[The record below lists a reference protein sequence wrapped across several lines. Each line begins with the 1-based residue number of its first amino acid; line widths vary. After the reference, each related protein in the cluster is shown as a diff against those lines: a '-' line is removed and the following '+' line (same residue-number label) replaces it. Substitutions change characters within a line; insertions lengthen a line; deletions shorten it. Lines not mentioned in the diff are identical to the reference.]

1 MYEPNSEGLIMG
13 YFEDVYL
20 KRLNRYGTNH
30 QERVQGQR
38 EREFENYLKKSVY
51 KVDFSVIYPLGAG
64 TLFTNDLITNP
75 EEDEA
80 GYVIANDSTLETD
93 VSPSVLYAELQNS
106 FDSEAGDVEIEE
118 TDSFL
123 LVSKNL
129 IEGIEYDLSNEY
141 IGILEPYKQ
150 DKTQTLSY
158 LLTRRNVIL
167 PSGYVLKTINTKGDE
182 RNWIIWWM
190 EEIAATGYNRYVVMK
205 ANQLISWEDENKIKY
220 TQWAHFSGPG
230 SQKIKDMVQSTKENT
245 VYLENENLYM
255 FITTATNKINKNSYI
270 EVSVENK
277 EMAYSVSG
285 LDCLS
290 TKGIVYVSI
299 NPTYIRD
306 KTEKPTQEETDSDSD
321 FFWLNK
327 GGN

>member
-1 MYEPNSEGLIMG
+1 M
-13 YFEDVYL
+13 
-20 KRLNRYGTNH
+20 
-30 QERVQGQR
+30 
-38 EREFENYLKKSVY
+38 
-51 KVDFSVIYPLGAG
+51 
-64 TLFTNDLITNP
+64 
-75 EEDEA
+75 
-80 GYVIANDSTLETD
+80 ETD

-255 FITTATNKINKNSYI
+255 FITTATNKINKKFLY
-270 EVSVENK
+270 
-277 EMAYSVSG
+277 
-285 LDCLS
+285 
-290 TKGIVYVSI
+290 
-299 NPTYIRD
+299 
-306 KTEKPTQEETDSDSD
+306 
-321 FFWLNK
+321 
-327 GGN
+327 